1 MIVNFSIDFF
11 SSEECKSQFERD
23 TGENT
28 VQSMSSEDMHEEE
41 TETETEK
48 ETGENTVQSM
58 SSEDVHVDAGD
69 EELRVAVVYLTV
81 QCNVV

>member
-11 SSEECKSQFERD
+11 SSEECKSQFER
-23 TGENT
+23 
-28 VQSMSSEDMHEEE
+28 
-41 TETETEK
+41 

-58 SSEDVHVDAGD
+58 SSEDIHVDAGD
-69 EELRVAVVYLTV
+69 EELRVAIVYLTV

>member
-1 MIVNFSIDFF
+1 MS
-11 SSEECKSQFERD
+11 D
-23 TGENT
+23 TKLT
-28 VQSMSSEDMHEEE
+28 
-41 TETETEK
+41 K
-48 ETGENTVQSM
+48 EMGENTVQSM